1 MNQSDKL
8 MQVVKKKNARQFLE
22 DEVAPILLP
31 ALVQMKHAKPVNPV
45 EWLAD
50 WLTLHDAAIQK

>member
-1 MNQSDKL
+1 
-8 MQVVKKKNARQFLE
+8 MQMVKKKDARQFLE
-22 DEVAPILLP
+22 DKVAPILLP

-50 WLTLHDAAIQK
+50 WLTLHDAAVKK